1 MTPLCQITRNGGCPS
16 RTADQIWKSPTGCAI
31 LKSQISTSPHQKVRR
46 IPVFQTR
53 HSLPLFPLP
62 LPLSLEGF
70 PKGRNRSF
78 APLCRFKGV
87 RGEIEIPPRFS
98 LGGRGGTFSFQKR
111 ISPWLLRTETVQFRR
126 EFWPHV
132 GASNQTGSPYSAQV
146 LLSVTFTSMNFPIRS
161 FPPFS
166 RTSRLP
172 SVREARGKFS
182 SSLSP
187 STSTR
192 TVLPT

>member
-98 LGGRGGTFSFQKR
+98 LGGWGDILFSKENIPLASPYRNGTFCRESENLCVKDSF
-111 ISPWLLRTETVQFRR
+111 SLPWHGNASCGSRETTESSI
-126 EFWPHV
+126 PL
-132 GASNQTGSPYSAQV
+132 PY
-146 LLSVTFTSMNFPIRS
+146 RS
-161 FPPFS
+161 D
-166 RTSRLP
+166 
-172 SVREARGKFS
+172 
-182 SSLSP
+182 
-187 STSTR
+187 
-192 TVLPT
+192 